1 MTNLNMMKA
10 KNLQCYVLHVCPLRP
25 TNMNDEIEIHF
36 QHNIYFCCL
45 KSRLVGYS
53 SQYVLC
59 NFLNFLL
66 TKNSFCDDAAEE
78 GFHKFV
84 VE

>member
-1 MTNLNMMKA
+1 MLCLARMPSKA
-10 KNLQCYVLHVCPLRP
+10 Y
-25 TNMNDEIEIHF
+25 MNDKIEIHF

-53 SQYVLC
+53 SQHVLC